1 MSDLTPQSQA
11 DDFYNERTKE
21 DIRLDRINEDLK
33 NVRDELSR
41 ALMYIDTAT
50 TIVNQRISKVQCCAS
65 DYKSIGLL
73 VEAFNETMIF
83 IEEQSTYLNCG
94 IEEFQND

>member
-1 MSDLTPQSQA
+1 MSEETA
-11 DDFYNERTKE
+11 TE
-21 DIRLDRINEDLK
+21 DINLEIVRQGLK

-73 VEAFNETMIF
+73 VEAFNETQVF
-83 IEEQSTYLNCG
+83 IKEESAYLNWG
-94 IEEFQND
+94 IEEFEND

>member
-1 MSDLTPQSQA
+1 MNEEATTEDTDLEIVRQG
-11 DDFYNERTKE
+11 
-21 DIRLDRINEDLK
+21 LK

-50 TIVNQRISKVQCCAS
+50 TIVNQRISGVQCCAS

-73 VEAFNETMIF
+73 VEAFNETQVF
-83 IEEQSTYLNCG
+83 IKEESAFLNWG
-94 IEEFQND
+94 IEKFDEEFNND